1 MPDTMAVICPACE
14 GWVYLN
20 ARELDK
26 KDAAEATSIM
36 ADINGTMRLI
46 DSADVR
52 SGKVPVCRCRRSD
65 HSSYDFEEVA
75 HAPI

>member
-1 MPDTMAVICPACE
+1 MPDTMAVICPTCE
-14 GWVYLN
+14 GWVYIN

-46 DSADVR
+46 KSEDVR
-52 SGKVPVCRCRRSD
+52 SGKIPVCKCSRAQS
-65 HSSYDFEEVA
+65 DFEYQGEFDA
-75 HAPI
+75 